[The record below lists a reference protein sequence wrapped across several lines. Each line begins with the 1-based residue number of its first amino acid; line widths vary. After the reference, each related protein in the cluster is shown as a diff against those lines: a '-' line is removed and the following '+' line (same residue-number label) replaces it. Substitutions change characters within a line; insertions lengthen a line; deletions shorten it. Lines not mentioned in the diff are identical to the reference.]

1 MEYIDNVYVIN
12 MDKSTDR
19 LKHIEDQVD
28 IIGKP
33 FKRISAVVGK
43 DMTREEVKNK
53 SNMLCSLFCTSSMI
67 GIFMSHKKAW
77 ENIVNNNDNYG
88 MIMEDDC
95 SLIPSFQEDLKKCID
110 ELFIVDPE
118 WDFLYLGCFGGCNKN
133 PEEYDLITKI
143 QIFSMKKINPK
154 PPNVYSFTPESPIG
168 FHCYIISQKC
178 AKQLLQIMNKVSY
191 HVDVA
196 FLDHANEFNVYS
208 SSKTLAYQYSN
219 AENSTQTENFPVIL
233 NKILDNFKCK
243 KKISYSYYYSAPIFG
258 IYKYNVNPY
267 LILVLL
273 ITLLT
278 PNDYKIHLGF
288 IFFLYFLIELCM
300 NISNYHYIMFWSTCI
315 ITVIILKKFFI
326 KTITYN

>member
-19 LKHIEDQVD
+19 LKHMEDQID

-33 FKRISAVVGK
+33 FNRISAFVGK
-43 DMTREEVKNK
+43 DMTKEEIKNN
-53 SNMLCSLFCTSSMI
+53 STTACSLFCTSSMI

-77 ENIVNNNDNYG
+77 ETIINNNDKYG

-133 PEEYDLITKI
+133 KEEYDYITQL
-143 QIFSMKKINPK
+143 QIMFANKINPK
-154 PPNVYSFTPESPIG
+154 PPNMYSFTPEAPIG

-178 AKQLLQIMNKVSY
+178 AKTLLKIMDKVSY

-196 FLDHANEFNVYS
+196 FLNYANKFNVYS

-219 AENSTQTENFPVIL
+219 SDNSTQTENFPVIL
-233 NKILDNFKCK
+233 NKILDNFTCK
-243 KKISYSYYYSAPIFG
+243 KKISYSYYFSSPIFG
-258 IYKYNVNPY
+258 IYKYNINMY
-267 LILVLL
+267 LILLLL
-273 ITLLT
+273 ISLFT
-278 PNDYKIHLGF
+278 PNDYRIYLSF
-288 IFFLYFLIELCM
+288 IFILYFIIEIVI
-300 NISNYHYIMFWSTCI
+300 NISNYHYIIFWSTCI
-315 ITVIILKKFFI
+315 VTMFILKNLFVKSIIF
-326 KTITYN
+326 K